1 MRPTDPT
8 LAPSRRD
15 PVVAAASELIGG
27 PFGRFAR
34 VSPSWQP
41 VAGVLAA
48 LASVFVA
55 LGVLE
60 KSHCLLY
67 GWKDPSQYWHMCYS
81 DLPLSLAGT
90 GSTATPYLTGG
101 ASPGQPV
108 VTGFGMWLIGLLVPP
123 GRTGFTHQQW
133 YFALA
138 AIVVAVLLV
147 LLVVVTAATVPDTP
161 WRAAHVA
168 LSPVLVT
175 AGLVSLDLLGVL
187 LASAGLLA
195 WVRRRPA
202 LAGIALGLAAMARSY
217 PVIIVLAIGIVAW
230 RDGHVQRFAKLV
242 VAAVVTVL
250 VVIVPLLVA
259 SPGSGRADPVLAPY
273 VNWWESAVSYGSPWL
288 LPDLFGRQLPVV
300 VVTLLALLGWVAAVS
315 VGAMFA
321 MGPGRRP
328 SVAQVSFVMVAIVLV
343 TGKSVTLQ
351 SVLWLLPL
359 IALVGLRWRDH
370 LIWASV
376 EVTAFLAT
384 WLYAAQS
391 FDANRA
397 LPGPDYAIFL
407 VARIVAVGW
416 LGYQVWRQATGSRP
430 LHPQQ
435 PSAPG
440 RTPLRSIPGGGS
452 S

>member
-1 MRPTDPT
+1 MRDTDPR
-8 LAPSRRD
+8 LAPSQRD
-15 PVVAAASELIGG
+15 PVVAAATELVGG
-27 PFGRFAR
+27 PLGRFAR

-41 VAGVLAA
+41 AAAVLAA
-48 LASVFVA
+48 LASVFVS

-67 GWKDPSQYWHMCYS
+67 GWKDPDQYWHMCYS
-81 DLPLSLAGT
+81 DLPLSLPGT
-90 GSTATPYLTGG
+90 GSSTLPYVTGG
-101 ASPGQPV
+101 GSPGQPV
-108 VTGFGMWLIGLLVPP
+108 VTGFAMWLIGLAVPP

-138 AIVVAVLLV
+138 AIAITILLV

-175 AGLVSLDLLGVL
+175 AGLISLDLLGVL
-187 LASAGLLA
+187 LAALGLLA
-195 WVRRRPA
+195 WVRRWPA
-202 LAGIALGLAAMARSY
+202 LAGVALGLAALARTY
-217 PVIIVLAIGIVAW
+217 PVVIVLAIGIVAW
-230 RDGHVQRFAKLV
+230 RDGHVQRFARLF

-250 VVIVPLLVA
+250 VVLVPLVVA

-273 VNWWESAVSYGSPWL
+273 VSWWDGVVSYGSPWL
-288 LPDLFGRQLPVV
+288 IPDLFGRQLPVV
-300 VVTLLALLGWVAAVS
+300 VVTMLAVLGWVAAV
-315 VGAMFA
+315 VAGALFA

-328 SVAQVSFVMVAIVLV
+328 SVAQVSFMMVAIVLV
-343 TGKSVTLQ
+343 TGKSMTLQ

-370 LIWASV
+370 LIWAGV

-416 LGYQVWRQATGSRP
+416 LVWQVWRQATMQGLR
-430 LHPQQ
+430 
-435 PSAPG
+435 AVPG
-440 RTPLRSIPGGGS
+440 AVGPPHLTMIRHDG
-452 S
+452 